1 MELLL
6 IFRFQWI
13 VDITKLLHMNY
24 QVQSFLTNFRTT
36 MTIPVICSSTMLIAP
51 YQYEQIEALNRR
63 R

>member
-1 MELLL
+1 
-6 IFRFQWI
+6 
-13 VDITKLLHMNY
+13 MNY

-36 MTIPVICSSTMLIAP
+36 MTIPVICSSTMLISP